1 LRRPRLVWQLYVP
14 LLAIVSTALI
24 LVSALS
30 VRSLRDLYVGT
41 TAANLEAQAQLAARL
56 LADRGALEFP
66 ERLDAEV
73 KRLGVLTGT
82 RITVVRTDGS
92 VLAESDA
99 DTGLMDNHARRPEI
113 VGALQGAVTRSAR
126 FSNTVREELSYVAV
140 PMYEEGRVV
149 AVVRTGVPLTAIES
163 ALRAV
168 NLRNLIG
175 GVAILA
181 LAAVVIFLVS
191 REISS
196 PFEELEKAAT
206 SFAAG
211 RLDVRVPVSGSGE
224 MASVAAAMNRMA
236 AELDERLRTVV
247 RQRNEQE
254 AVLSS
259 MVEGVIAI
267 DVDERVISINEA
279 AAHLLDLD
287 PAFSVGRPVQEVAR
301 NPELQHF
308 ASDALASETPIEGDL
323 TLHGPELCYLQAHG
337 APIRDGR
344 HRRIGSVLVL
354 NDVTRLRRLETVRS
368 DFVANVSHEL
378 KTPITSIKGF
388 LETLADGAVDEP
400 QTARRFLS
408 IALRQADR
416 LNAII
421 EDLLSLSRIG
431 GEAESGQLPRTRE
444 NVGEVVHGAV
454 DVCRTKAEAKRIA
467 VNLDCPADLRA
478 EVNAPLLEQALVNLI
493 DNAIKYSDAGSTVT
507 VEAVAEDGTVSIS
520 VRDHGAGIEATHLPR
535 VFERFYRVDKARSRT
550 LGGTGLGLSIVKHI
564 AAAHGGTVEVQ
575 SEPGKGSVFTLI
587 LPRGD
592 LQDSN
597 GTAMSA

>member
-14 LLAIVSTALI
+14 LLAVVSLALL

-30 VRSLRDLYVGT
+30 VRSLRDLYLET
-41 TAANLEAQAQLAARL
+41 TSANLEAQAQLTARL
-56 LADRGALEFP
+56 LADHGALEFP

-73 KRLGVLTGT
+73 KKLGALTKT
-82 RITVVRTDGS
+82 RITVVLASGG
-92 VLAESDA
+92 VVAESSADA
-99 DTGLMDNHARRPEI
+99 DMMDNHASRPEI
-113 VGALQGAVTRSAR
+113 KGALQGAITRSVR
-126 FSNTVREELSYVAV
+126 FSNTVREQLTYVAV
-140 PMYEEGRVV
+140 PLYQEGRVV
-149 AVVRTGVPLTAIES
+149 AAVRTAVPLTAIEG

-168 NLRNLIG
+168 NLRTLAG
-175 GVAILA
+175 GIAILV
-181 LAAVVIFLVS
+181 LAAAVIFFVS

-196 PFEELEKAAT
+196 PFEEIEKAAA

-224 MASVAAAMNRMA
+224 MASVATAMNRMA

-287 PAFSVGRPVQEVAR
+287 PVACIGRPVQEVAR
-301 NPELQHF
+301 NPELQRF
-308 ASDALASETPIEGDL
+308 ASDALASETAIEGDL

-354 NDVTRLRRLETVRS
+354 NDVTRQRRLETVRS

-388 LETLADGAVDEP
+388 LETLADGAVDDP
-400 QTARRFLS
+400 QNARRFLA

-421 EDLLSLSRIG
+421 EDLLSLSRVEQ
-431 GEAESGQLPRTRE
+431 EAESGELPRAFER
-444 NVGEVVHGAV
+444 VRDILQGAV
-454 DVCRTKAEAKRIA
+454 DVCQSKADAKGIA
-467 VNLDCPADLRA
+467 VNLDCPEELRA
-478 EVNAPLLEQALVNLI
+478 DVNAPLLEQALVNLI
-493 DNAIKYSDAGSTVT
+493 DNAVKYSDPGSTVD
-507 VEAVAEDGTVSIS
+507 VEAVANDANVTIK
-520 VRDHGAGIEATHLPR
+520 VRDRGAGIEATHLPR

-564 AAAHGGTVEVQ
+564 AAAHGGTVEVE
-575 SEPGKGSVFTLI
+575 SEPGKGTVFTLT

-592 LQDSN
+592 SHKSN
-597 GTAMSA
+597 ETAMSA